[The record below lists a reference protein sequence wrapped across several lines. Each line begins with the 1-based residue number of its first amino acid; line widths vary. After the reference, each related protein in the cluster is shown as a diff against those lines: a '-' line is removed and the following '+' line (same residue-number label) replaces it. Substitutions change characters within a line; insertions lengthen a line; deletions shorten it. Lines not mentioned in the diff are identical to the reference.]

1 MDFRLLG
8 PVEVSENDRA
18 IALGGVKQRS
28 VLAILLMHA
37 NELVTT
43 DGLVDQIW
51 GAAPPLRA
59 RKTIQV
65 YVARLRKQLGKAR
78 LVTHPGGYLLQ
89 VEPDELDVAR
99 FEQLTAEAA
108 RAAPAVAADKLT
120 EALALWRGP
129 PLADLAYEGF
139 AQPEIARLEE
149 MRLAALEERIAADLA
164 RGRHT
169 QLVGELEALVARHPL
184 REGLRYELMLALYRS
199 SRQAEALEAY
209 RTARRELA
217 EELGLEPSGQ
227 LRELEQ
233 AILRHDPSLELPPEA
248 EERRPPRSMAR
259 SERAVLVAPTAI
271 DALGDLLRLA
281 ESLAGAEPQHELIVV
296 AVVPAADLEAATAA
310 VAAQRSELLARG
322 IPART
327 AAFSSPDRGADVARL
342 AQQDGVDLLVTDCP
356 GAALSAELVETLERA
371 PCDVALLA
379 AAGGPPREGPVI
391 VPFGGAEHDWAA
403 LSFGAWVARA
413 TGDPLR
419 LIGAASDSA
428 GGRDASR
435 LLADASLIVQHV
447 AGIAA
452 EPLLSEPG
460 RQGIEQLAE
469 GAGLLV
475 VGLSERWR
483 GEGLGRTRGELAE
496 APPAPTVFVRRGTR
510 PGGLAPAETRTR
522 FRWSLTGVT
531 RA

>member
-18 IALGGVKQRS
+18 VALGGVRQRS
-28 VLAILLMHA
+28 VLAILLMRA

-51 GAAPPLRA
+51 GEAAPIHA

-65 YVARLRKQLGKAR
+65 YVGRLRRLLGDTR
-78 LVTHPGGYLLQ
+78 LVAHPGGYLLQ
-89 VEPDELDVAR
+89 VEPDELDMAR

-108 RAAPAVAADKLT
+108 RATPAVAARKLT
-120 EALALWRGP
+120 DALALWRGP

-139 AQPEIARLEE
+139 AQAEIARLEE
-149 MRLAALEERIAADLA
+149 MRLAAHEDRITADLA
-164 RGRHT
+164 CGRHA

-184 REGLRYELMLALYRS
+184 RERLRWALMLALYRS
-199 SRQAEALEAY
+199 GRQAEALEAY

-217 EELGLEPSGQ
+217 EELGLEPSEQ

-233 AILRHDPSLELPPEA
+233 AILRHDVSLELPPDG
-248 EERRPPRSMAR
+248 EERPPPGVVAAP
-259 SERAVLVAPTAI
+259 ERAVLVAPSAI
-271 DALGDLLRLA
+271 GALGDLLPLA
-281 ESLAGAEPQHELIVV
+281 ESLAGADPQHELIVV
-296 AVVPAADLEAATAA
+296 AVVPAADLEAGTTA
-310 VAAQRSELLARG
+310 VAAQRTELLARG
-322 IPART
+322 VAART
-327 AAFSSPDRGADVARL
+327 AAFSSPDPGADLARL
-342 AQQDGVDLLVTDCP
+342 ALQDGVDLLVTECP
-356 GAALSAELVETLERA
+356 GAALPEELGETLERA
-371 PCDVALLA
+371 PCDVALLVA
-379 AAGGPPREGPVI
+379 GGGPPREGPVI
-391 VPFGGAEHDWAA
+391 VPFGAAEHDWAA
-403 LSFGAWVARA
+403 LALGAWVARA
-413 TGDPLR
+413 TGHPLR
-419 LIGAASDSA
+419 LVGAASDST

-452 EPLLSEPG
+452 EPVLSDPG

-483 GEGLGRTRGELAE
+483 GEGLGRIRTELAE
-496 APPAPTVFVRRGTR
+496 SPPAPTVFVRRGTR